1 MYYNTGWHRS
11 SELLSK
17 TTHPKHKEN
26 PKYQQY
32 EILMIPRKTKNTMYG
47 YRQKPGQQHEN
58 GFSKKIKSINFI
70 LIHKSIV
77 ALIPDE
83 LYLPIKALL

>member
-1 MYYNTGWHRS
+1 MYS
-11 SELLSK
+11 
-17 TTHPKHKEN
+17 
-26 PKYQQY
+26 
-32 EILMIPRKTKNTMYG
+32 
-47 YRQKPGQQHEN
+47 YRQKPGQQYGN